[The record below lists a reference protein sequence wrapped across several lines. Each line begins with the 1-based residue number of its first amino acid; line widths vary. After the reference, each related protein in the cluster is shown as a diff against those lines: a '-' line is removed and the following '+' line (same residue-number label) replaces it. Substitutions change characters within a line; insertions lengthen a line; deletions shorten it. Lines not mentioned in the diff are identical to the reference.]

1 MGQSCDSWLNTV
13 GVKVF
18 VAVIKVPLSRRPK
31 LEPLKAGLLTS
42 RNAQSMVRAQTVR
55 FEPDLIEGA
64 EYTFGKFSMSISP
77 AGSIVGAA
85 LR

>member
-1 MGQSCDSWLNTV
+1 
-13 GVKVF
+13 
-18 VAVIKVPLSRRPK
+18 
-31 LEPLKAGLLTS
+31 
-42 RNAQSMVRAQTVR
+42 MVRAQTVR